1 MLRIAEARSARGW
14 SQEQLAVAVG
24 TTQQTLQRWESGRTD
39 PQVSKVEAI
48 SAALG
53 VTMSYLLGVSDE
65 MHPSTDGLS
74 PDERRL
80 VDLYRSTDA
89 RGRASIMRTAE
100 GEAGVEGQSSDG
112 FDTRIVSV

>member
-1 MLRIAEARSARGW
+1 MLRITEARNARGW
-14 SQEQLAVAVG
+14 SQEQLAEAVG

-39 PQVSKVEAI
+39 PQVGKVEAV

-65 MHPSTDGLS
+65 MYPVVDGLS

-80 VDLYRSTDA
+80 LDLYRATDA
-89 RGRASIMRTAE
+89 RGRAAILRTAE
-100 GEAGVEGQSSDG
+100 GEAGVEAQREDG
-112 FDTRIVSV
+112 LGPGAVNA